1 MAAFGM
7 DRSMMNV
14 STDPWRRCL
23 QSIQGKIQPQSFAT
37 WFAPTS
43 ARRLTAEEAVIEVP
57 NSFFA
62 DWLEEHY
69 AWLILSTIQEELSW
83 QPKLA
88 FAVGVQTT
96 QPPAQEIPQI
106 QQVPIH
112 FQQNEPHAPAL
123 TSPSH
128 HAPNHHAPKKEINKP
143 VFPLNPRYRFDNF
156 VVGESNEFSFSVA
169 KAVAESPGQT
179 AFNPLVLYGGVGLG
193 KTHLLQAIG
202 DHCIQT
208 GTAKNVV
215 YVTAE
220 KFFSDYIEG
229 VNKKDTSDFHRIYR
243 QADVLLVDDIQ
254 FYVKTEGCQREFIHT
269 FNALHQSDKQIVI
282 SSDRPPADLKGFE
295 DRLISRFQ
303 WGVVSDISA
312 PDLSTRIAIILQKAE
327 EVDVL
332 LPPEVVQYLAEHV
345 DTNIRELEGAL
356 KRLVAYTKLRGCE
369 LNVETARETLL
380 NRPQKRIST
389 VSIEGILKAASDFF
403 QIPTE
408 KLVGATRKQDVATAR
423 HISMYLSKSLTGAPL
438 KAIGIQFGNRDHT
451 TVIHACRSVESKLT
465 KDPEFED
472 LVNQLQSQIVG

>member
-1 MAAFGM
+1 MTNTNTGHW
-7 DRSMMNV
+7 SQ
-14 STDPWRRCL
+14 CL
-23 QSIQGKIQPQSFAT
+23 LSIQGKIQPQSFAT
-37 WFAPTS
+37 WFAPIS
-43 ARRLTAEEAVIEVP
+43 ARSLTAEEALIEVP

-69 AWLILSTIQEELSW
+69 AWLILSTIQEELAW

-88 FAVGVQTT
+88 FTVAS
-96 QPPAQEIPQI
+96 QEAKPSEEDIPQI
-106 QQVPIH
+106 EQVPIH
-112 FQQNEPHAPAL
+112 FDKSDVPEPTHQPEQIAQRDQTPK
-123 TSPSH
+123 TSK
-128 HAPNHHAPKKEINKP
+128 NRP

-208 GTAKNVV
+208 GSAKNVV

-229 VNKKDTSDFHRIYR
+229 VNKKDTSEFYKIYR

-269 FNALHQSDKQIVI
+269 FNALHQNDKQII
-282 SSDRPPADLKGFE
+282 MSSDRPPGDLKGFE

-303 WGVVSDISA
+303 WGVVADISA
-312 PDLSTRIAIILQKAE
+312 PDLNTRVAIILQKAE
-327 EVDVL
+327 ELDVN
-332 LPPEVVQYLAEHV
+332 LPEEVVQYLAEHV

-356 KRLVAYTKLRGCE
+356 KRLVAYAQLRGNE
-369 LNVETARETLL
+369 LNIETARETLL
-380 NRPQKRIST
+380 RTPKKRVTT

-403 QIPTE
+403 QISTE
-408 KLVGATRKQDVATAR
+408 KL
-423 HISMYLSKSLTGAPL
+423 
-438 KAIGIQFGNRDHT
+438 
-451 TVIHACRSVESKLT
+451 
-465 KDPEFED
+465 
-472 LVNQLQSQIVG
+472 

>member
-1 MAAFGM
+1 M
-7 DRSMMNV
+7 DGSMTNV
-14 STDPWRRCL
+14 TTDLWRQCL

-43 ARRLTAEEAVIEVP
+43 ACSLTAEEAIIEVP

-69 AWLILSTIQEELSW
+69 AWLILSTIQEELLW

-88 FAVGVQTT
+88 FTVSIQTPHPT
-96 QPPAQEIPQI
+96 PNSTPNEVPQI
-106 QQVPIH
+106 EQASPHYHKGETLAPGLSSNPLQPQISLSEPKPNRPI
-112 FQQNEPHAPAL
+112 
-123 TSPSH
+123 
-128 HAPNHHAPKKEINKP
+128 
-143 VFPLNPRYRFDNF
+143 FPLNPRYRFDNF

-179 AFNPLVLYGGVGLG
+179 AFNPLVMYGGVGLG

-202 DHCIQT
+202 AHCIQT
-208 GTAKNVV
+208 GSAKNVV

-229 VNKKDTSDFHRIYR
+229 VNNKDTSDFHRIYR

-269 FNALHQSDKQIVI
+269 FNALHQNDKQIII
-282 SSDRPPADLKGFE
+282 SSDRPPSDLKGFE

-303 WGVVSDISA
+303 WGVVTDIGA
-312 PDLSTRIAIILQKAE
+312 PDLGTRIAIIMQKAE
-327 EVDVL
+327 ELDVA
-332 LPPEVVQYLAEHV
+332 LPSEVVHYLAEHV

-356 KRLVAYTKLRGCE
+356 KRFVAYGQLRGRE
-369 LNVETARETLL
+369 LNLETARETLL
-380 NRPQKRIST
+380 NRPQKRISA
-389 VSIEGILKAASDFF
+389 VSIEAILKATSDFF
-403 QIPTE
+403 QISTD
-408 KLVGATRKQDVATAR
+408 KLVGATRKQEVATAR
-423 HISMYLSKSLTGAPL
+423 HISMYLSKALTGAPL
-438 KAIGIQFGNRDHT
+438 KAIGVQFGNRDHT
-451 TVIHACRSVESKLT
+451 TVIHACRSVELKLS

-472 LVNQLQSQIVG
+472 LVNQLQNQIVR

>member
-1 MAAFGM
+1 MT
-7 DRSMMNV
+7 NL
-14 STDPWRRCL
+14 STDLWRRCL
-23 QSIQGKIQPQSFAT
+23 QSIQGKIQPQSFDT

-43 ARRLTAEEAVIEVP
+43 ARNLTAEEAVIEVP
-57 NSFFA
+57 TSFFA

-69 AWLILSTIQEELSW
+69 AWLILSTIQEELAW

-88 FAVGVQTT
+88 FAVGNQANP
-96 QPPAQEIPQI
+96 QPPQETFPTEQVSIPFDNNGNDHAPKQ
-106 QQVPIH
+106 H
-112 FQQNEPHAPAL
+112 AHAPAPHI
-123 TSPSH
+123 SVSE
-128 HAPNHHAPKKEINKP
+128 PKQVKP

-202 DHCIQT
+202 HHCIQS
-208 GTAKNVV
+208 GSAKNVV

-229 VNKKDTSDFHRIYR
+229 VNKKDTSEFYRIYR

-269 FNALHQSDKQIVI
+269 FNTLHQNDKQIII

-303 WGVVSDISA
+303 WGVVTDISA
-312 PDLSTRIAIILQKAE
+312 PDLSTRVAIIMQKAE
-327 EVDVL
+327 ELDVF

-345 DTNIRELEGAL
+345 DSNIRELEGAL
-356 KRLVAYTKLRGCE
+356 KRLVAYTKLRGFE
-369 LNVETARETLL
+369 LTVDTARETLL

-389 VSIEGILKAASDFF
+389 ISIEGILKAASDFF

-408 KLVGATRKQDVATAR
+408 KLIGTTRKQDVATAR

-438 KAIGIQFGNRDHT
+438 KAIGVQFGNRDHT
-451 TVIHACRSVESKLT
+451 TVIHACRSVESKLS

-472 LVNQLQSQIVG
+472 LVNQLQTQIVG

>member
-1 MAAFGM
+1 MA
-7 DRSMMNV
+7 NV
-14 STDPWRRCL
+14 STDLWDRCL

-43 ARRLTAEEAVIEVP
+43 ARNITADEAIIQVP

-69 AWLILSTIQEELSW
+69 AWLILSTIQEVLSW
-83 QPKLA
+83 QPKLS
-88 FAVGVQTT
+88 FAVGTEVS
-96 QPPAQEIPQI
+96 
-106 QQVPIH
+106 QQVAEEVYPVEPVQSPIE
-112 FQQNEPHAPAL
+112 QGTTHAPML
-123 TSPSH
+123 PGLNSPSL
-128 HAPNHHAPKKEINKP
+128 PSVTESRPNKP

-202 DHCIQT
+202 DYCIRN

-220 KFFSDYIEG
+220 KFFSDYIDG
-229 VNKKDTSDFHRIYR
+229 VNKKDTSEFYKVYR

-269 FNALHQSDKQIVI
+269 FNALHQNDKQIII

-303 WGVVSDISA
+303 WGVVTDISA
-312 PDLSTRIAIILQKAE
+312 PDLSTRVAIIQQKAE
-327 EVDVL
+327 ELDTFV
-332 LPPEVVQYLAEHV
+332 PQEVVQYLAEHV

-356 KRLVAYTKLRGCE
+356 KRLVAYVKLRGCE
-369 LNVETARETLL
+369 LGIETARETLL
-380 NRPQKRIST
+380 NRPQKKITT
-389 VSIEGILKAASDFF
+389 VSIEGILKAASEFF

-408 KLVGATRKQDVATAR
+408 KLVGSTRKQDVATAR

-438 KAIGIQFGNRDHT
+438 KTIGLQFGNRDHT
-451 TVIHACRSVESKLT
+451 TVIHACRSVESKLS

-472 LVNQLQSQIVG
+472 LVNQLQNQIVG